1 MDIGILGSGDVGRT
15 LGAGFA
21 ARGHT
26 VRLGTRSPERP
37 ELQQWAADTGGTV
50 TSFAAAAAFGDV
62 LVLAIG
68 WEGIESAIGLIGAEN
83 CAGKVVL
90 DATNPLDFSDGTPRL
105 AVSGDDSSGERVQA
119 WLPDAHVVKCF
130 NTVGAAHMVAPA
142 FPGGPP
148 TMFVCGNDDGAKAT
162 AAEILDAF
170 GWEHA
175 DLGGIEQSRYLDALA
190 IIWITHAMRS
200 GGGGHAFKLLRK

>member
-1 MDIGILGSGDVGRT
+1 MNIGILGSGDVGRT

-21 ARGHT
+21 AHGHA
-26 VRLGTRSPERP
+26 VRLGTRSPDRD
-37 ELQQWAADTGGTV
+37 ELKRWAADTGAAV
-50 TSFAAAAAFGDV
+50 TSFADAAAFGDV

-68 WEGIESAIGLIGAEN
+68 WDGIENAIGLIGAEH
-83 CAGKVVL
+83 CAGNVVL
-90 DATNPLDFSDGTPRL
+90 DATNPLDFSDGTMKL

-130 NTVGAAHMVAPA
+130 NTVGAAHMVDPD
-142 FPGGPP
+142 FPDGPP
-148 TMFVCGNDDGAKAT
+148 TMFICGNDEDAKAQ
-162 AAEILDAF
+162 AGEILDAF
-170 GWEHA
+170 GWEHV

-190 IIWITHAMRS
+190 MIWITHAMRS